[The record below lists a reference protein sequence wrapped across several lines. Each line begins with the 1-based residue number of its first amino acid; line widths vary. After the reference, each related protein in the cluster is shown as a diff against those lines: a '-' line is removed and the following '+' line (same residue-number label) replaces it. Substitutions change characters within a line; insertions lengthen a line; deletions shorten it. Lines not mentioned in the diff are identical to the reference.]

1 MFRSLW
7 IAKTGLEGQQTS
19 MDVISNNLAN
29 VNTNGFKRGRAV
41 FQDLMYQTLR
51 QPGAQVGD
59 ANQLPSGLQVGTG
72 TRVAATER
80 LHTEGN
86 LTSTGADLDVAIQ
99 GAGFLQIQL
108 PDGTDA
114 YTRDG
119 SLQRDQNG
127 QLTTS
132 GGYVVQPPISVPNN
146 ALTITIGKDGT
157 VSVTQP
163 AAPGVNVQIGQLQ
176 LANFINPV
184 GLQSVG
190 DNLYLETDA
199 SGPPN
204 IGQPGVDGLG
214 TMLHK
219 YVETS
224 NVNVAEELVNLITTQ
239 RAYEMNSKAV
249 ETSDQMLARLTQL

>member
-1 MFRSLW
+1 MLRSLW

-29 VNTNGFKRGRAV
+29 VNTNGFKRSRAV

-59 ANQLPSGLQVGTG
+59 ANQLPSGLQLGTG
-72 TRVAATER
+72 VRVAATER

-86 LTSTGADLDVAIQ
+86 LTSTGGDMDVAIQ

-119 SLQRDQNG
+119 ALQRDQNG
-127 QLTTS
+127 QLTTA
-132 GGYVVQPPISVPNN
+132 GGYVVQPPINVPNN
-146 ALTITIGKDGT
+146 ALTLTIGQDGT

-163 AAPGVNVQIGQLQ
+163 AAAGVNVQIGQLQ
-176 LANFINPV
+176 LANFINPN

-190 DNLYLETDA
+190 DNLYLETDS

-204 IGQPGVDGLG
+204 IGNPGVDGLG
-214 TMLHK
+214 TMLQK

-224 NVNVAEELVNLITTQ
+224 NVNVAEELVNMITTQ

-249 ETSDQMLARLTQL
+249 QTSDQMLSRLTQL